1 MKNILLISAV
11 VRNKNGDNKSQ
22 IVTYKLEILQ
32 NDKQEQN
39 CKRQLDEIR
48 SQPSSY
54 NTIISLRHSSDR
66 GQPQYFQRTYPT
78 LIFTDGERVFRDDK
92 TILVLPEDRNRKADD
107 PLRSRISISRICGL
121 TMSENQMSYLVGG
134 VLQFNA
140 IHNTQQLFF
149 KLDGEDKDIVIL
161 LKQERVVD
169 IQICQCRMCD
179 GEQSLSSDI
188 SVKNYQKNYVQ

>member
-1 MKNILLISAV
+1 M
-11 VRNKNGDNKSQ
+11 
-22 IVTYKLEILQ
+22 
-32 NDKQEQN
+32 
-39 CKRQLDEIR
+39 R

-107 PLRSRISISRICGL
+107 PLRSYISISRICGL
-121 TMSENQMSYLVGG
+121 AMSENQMSYLVGG
-134 VLQFNA
+134 VLQSNA
-140 IHNTQQLFF
+140 IHNAQQLFF
-149 KLDGEDKDIVIL
+149 KLDGEDKDKDIVIS

-179 GEQSLSSDI
+179 GELSLSSNI
-188 SVKNYQKNYVQ
+188 VVKDYQKNYPENYN